1 MALTEYPRAPVG
13 AGDNLN
19 PPPALLILLVQSY
32 ILIGGV
38 SYFYPSAGFL
48 AFLGVNV
55 VANIFLMGGAVKAN
69 ANK

>member
-1 MALTEYPRAPVG
+1 
-13 AGDNLN
+13 
-19 PPPALLILLVQSY
+19 VQSY